1 MALSLPTPP
10 VLPALRSED
19 GTARL
24 GVVTDA
30 TAEAI
35 AALLAYAQA
44 LAASL
49 ATADAA
55 QTEARQTADAAETS
69 ARQSSDSALQT
80 QVNAKAPLAS
90 PALTGA
96 PTAPTPTSGSAA
108 GQIATKGYVD
118 STASS
123 AASGATSGLAP
134 LNSPA
139 FTGNPTAPTQ
149 SAGNN
154 STRLATTAFVQTAI
168 AGVSGGG
175 GSLSIPG
182 PYDSDA
188 AAASGGVA
196 VGSLYYRSSGSVY
209 KRLA

>member
-1 MALSLPTPP
+1 
-10 VLPALRSED
+10 V
-19 GTARL
+19 
-24 GVVTDA
+24 
-30 TAEAI
+30 
-35 AALLAYAQA
+35 
-44 LAASL
+44 
-49 ATADAA
+49 
-55 QTEARQTADAAETS
+55 
-69 ARQSSDSALQT
+69 DSA
-80 QVNAKAPLAS
+80 
-90 PALTGA
+90 
-96 PTAPTPTSGSAA
+96 
-108 GQIATKGYVD
+108 
-118 STASS
+118 ASS

-134 LNSPA
+134 LNSPG

-175 GSLSIPG
+175 DGPGPIPG

-196 VGSLYYRSSGSVY
+196 VGALYYRSSGSVY